1 MPTFE
6 QFLREAVTKGETV
19 NLVFEQRLFD
29 LVGTLH
35 KIAEPLELED
45 IPHELI
51 GGLAVLVHVEEAD
64 PTHAMLTRDVDLMI
78 QRSDL
83 SKVVEIA
90 ERSGFRFRHS
100 AGLDM
105 LLFGETVSAKN
116 AVHLIFSG
124 EKVKSSQAAPNPPIA
139 PVRKQIFG
147 RDVCVVPLV
156 DLVRMKLS
164 SYRLKDQVHL
174 QVMDAAG
181 LITPA
186 LEAGLS
192 EEFRFRLRH
201 IRDTE

>member
-6 QFLREAVTKGETV
+6 QFLRQAVTKGETV

-51 GGLAVLVHVEEAD
+51 GGLAVFIHVEEAD
-64 PTHAMLTRDVDLMI
+64 PAHAMLTRDVDLMI
-78 QRSDL
+78 HRSDL
-83 SKVVEIA
+83 PKVIGIA

-105 LLFGETVSAKN
+105 LLFGETDSARN
-116 AVHLIFSG
+116 AVHLLFSG
-124 EKVKSSQAAPNPPIA
+124 EKVKSSQAAPNPAIA

-147 RDVCVVPLV
+147 RDVWVVPLA

-186 LEAGLS
+186 LEAALS

-201 IRDTE
+201 IRETE